1 MRQEKKVILLA
12 GPTASGKSKL
22 AIKLAQYFDGEII
35 NADSMQIYKEISI
48 LTSKPN
54 SQDIKAI
61 KHHLY
66 GFNSVKKKF
75 STGHWLKLVVKKI
88 EEQWENERMPIV
100 VGGTGLYF
108 KALTDGLVKI
118 PDIPNKTRTQ
128 IRKLHKKIG
137 QKNFFI
143 QLIKLDP
150 LAKRLV
156 LPSDTQRS
164 MRAYEVKK
172 FTNKSLF
179 EFLKETK
186 SNFNNNV
193 FKKLFINTPR
203 ELLHKKIEKRVEKMF
218 NDGVIDEVK
227 KFKIGFCACIL
238 AGGIITVSP
247 ASYAQEQSNLVAP
260 APNQVD
266 VIPVVSNNDA
276 YAFES
281 DDVTHP
287 PLRLTP
293 DKSTLIRLP
302 RAAGSIIVGNPNH
315 LNILPD
321 SSLTLVAVPRMPGA
335 SFFTVL
341 DKDGEVVMQR
351 HVIVASPSKK
361 YVRIRRTCNGDAA
374 GSGAHGQ
381 AGCGWRA
388 RWHAGARGGL
398 LLPLRSAHQA
408 RRRRRPEGGVG
419 GEGGAHAGRVGG
431 RGGRAGTGDPQA
443 SSVCRPVRVLILI
456 ERWFKRLDSRIA
468 GPISAGWSR

>member
-1 MRQEKKVILLA
+1 MGQKKKVILLA

-35 NADSMQIYKEISI
+35 NADSMQVYKEISI

-137 QKNFFI
+137 QKKFFT

-186 SNFNNNV
+186 SNFNNNF

-218 NDGVIDEVK
+218 NDGAVEEVK
-227 KFKIGFCACIL
+227 KFYKMKVNKELSSNKII
-238 AGGIITVSP
+238 GIKEIRDYLQGKT
-247 ASYAQEQSNLVAP
+247 
-260 APNQVD
+260 
-266 VIPVVSNNDA
+266 
-276 YAFES
+276 
-281 DDVTHP
+281 
-287 PLRLTP
+287 
-293 DKSTLIRLP
+293 TLIKAKELITQKTRQYAK
-302 RAAGSIIVGNPNH
+302 RQ
-315 LNILPD
+315 
-321 SSLTLVAVPRMPGA
+321 
-335 SFFTVL
+335 FT
-341 DKDGEVVMQR
+341 
-351 HVIVASPSKK
+351 
-361 YVRIRRTCNGDAA
+361 
-374 GSGAHGQ
+374 
-381 AGCGWRA
+381 W
-388 RWHAGARGGL
+388 ARGHMKSWE
-398 LLPLRSAHQA
+398 RIY
-408 RRRRRPEGGVG
+408 
-419 GEGGAHAGRVGG
+419 
-431 RGGRAGTGDPQA
+431 A
-443 SSVCRPVRVLILI
+443 SNINDL
-456 ERWFKRLDSRIA
+456 FKKTINK
-468 GPISAGWSR
+468 IS